1 MVPPTTQKD
10 VRRFLG
16 FTNYYRKFIPRFAD
30 IVRPLMNLTRKDV
43 EFEWTPQ
50 CQQVFELMKEMLL
63 KEPILKYPDPN
74 YGYILYTDPSKYAW
88 AGVLTQEY
96 HYEQDGKTKI
106 IHHPITYISGL
117 FRGPQINWAALTK
130 EAYAIYMSVK
140 KLVSYI
146 TDNKIL
152 LRSDHLPLKKF
163 LLRNTKNDMVNN
175 WAMELQQH
183 TIEFEYIQ
191 GVKNTLADT
200 MSRLVKITP
209 DIEKEPEKPD
219 QEFGR
224 FIFEKIDSILVETV
238 TLEQDL
244 SKPQKQEDEKKADPI
259 I

>member
-1 MVPPTTQKD
+1 
-10 VRRFLG
+10 
-16 FTNYYRKFIPRFAD
+16 
-30 IVRPLMNLTRKDV
+30 
-43 EFEWTPQ
+43 
-50 CQQVFELMKEMLL
+50 
-63 KEPILKYPDPN
+63 
-74 YGYILYTDPSKYAW
+74 
-88 AGVLTQEY
+88 
-96 HYEQDGKTKI
+96 
-106 IHHPITYISGL
+106 
-117 FRGPQINWAALTK
+117 
-130 EAYAIYMSVK
+130 MSVK

-209 DIEKEPEKPD
+209 DIEKDPEKPD

-224 FIFEKIDSILVETV
+224 FIFEKIDPILVETV

-244 SKPQKQEDEKKADPI
+244 SKPQKQEENDLSHDSSTNPIQDCSGDRQSALDCLAMAELVPVYVMRIQFGAQCLKPLEGSILGIPREAIPRVDIRSPVSKMVEDAADANAEMNVDRH
-259 I
+259 